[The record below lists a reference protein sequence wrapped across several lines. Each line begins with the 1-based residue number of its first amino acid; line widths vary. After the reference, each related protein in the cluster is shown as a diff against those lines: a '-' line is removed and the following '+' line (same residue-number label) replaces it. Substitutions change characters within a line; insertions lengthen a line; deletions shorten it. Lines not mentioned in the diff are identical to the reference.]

1 MIDGRVY
8 HTATLLSDGRVLV
21 AGGCPNGRVYAN
33 NPQFLASAELYDPK
47 TGTFTATG
55 SMAERRTY
63 GSATVLADGRILVT
77 GGYGD
82 PAPLATA
89 ETYDPTTATFSPAG
103 AGD

>member
-1 MIDGRVY
+1 M
-8 HTATLLSDGRVLV
+8 
-21 AGGCPNGRVYAN
+21 
-33 NPQFLASAELYDPK
+33 
-47 TGTFTATG
+47 
-55 SMAERRTY
+55 
-63 GSATVLADGRILVT
+63 T